1 PAIHHA
7 PDWLI
12 PTVCHRLTAGA
23 SSPAPVQSTPMATPT
38 TSRLHHYLL
47 PALPS
52 RPPRT
57 SSSSAPSVQG
67 PSRRPTSRL
76 YCSSPPVGAP
86 PSGKGGEYRPS
97 LADDFLLAFFRA
109 KMVEEVGWDSQKP
122 GYEGLIEV
130 ANRLMIKGKSA
141 SETEQSAVRVLQA
154 LFPPLLLVL
163 FKALLAPIANGQ
175 LASMMVARA
184 TALSCQWLMGTCSVN
199 SVTLPNGKSLSSGVL
214 ICSVFNLHFTKTFEL
229 LICHYGNCQ
238 VFVEKCKYLEESKCL
253 GICIN
258 TCKLPTQTFFKDHM
272 GVDLYMEPNFE
283 DYSCQFNFGVPP
295 PPIDTDK
302 ALK

>member
-1 PAIHHA
+1 
-7 PDWLI
+7 
-12 PTVCHRLTAGA
+12 
-23 SSPAPVQSTPMATPT
+23 MATPT
-38 TSRLHHYLL
+38 TSRLL

-52 RPPRT
+52 RPPRA
-57 SSSSAPSVQG
+57 SSSSSSRSPTQLG

-76 YCSSPPVGAP
+76 RCSLQPVEAP
-86 PSGKGGEYRPS
+86 PPPGKGGEYRPS
-97 LADDFLLAFFRA
+97 FADDLLLAFFRA

-122 GYEGLIEV
+122 GYAGLIEV
-130 ANRLMIKGKSA
+130 ANRLMNKGKSA
-141 SETEQSAVRVLQA
+141 LETEQSAVRVLQA

-175 LASMMVARA
+175 LASVMVARA

-199 SVTLPNGKSLSSGVL
+199 SVTLPDGKSLSSG
-214 ICSVFNLHFTKTFEL
+214 
-229 LICHYGNCQ
+229 

-295 PPIDTDK
+295 PPLDTDK
-302 ALK
+302 ALKEPCLDICTSARRRREIGSNGRSDDGLCPQV

>member
-1 PAIHHA
+1 
-7 PDWLI
+7 
-12 PTVCHRLTAGA
+12 
-23 SSPAPVQSTPMATPT
+23 MATPT
-38 TSRLHHYLL
+38 TSCLHRHLL

-52 RPPRT
+52 RPPRAP
-57 SSSSAPSVQG
+57 SFSAPSVQG
-67 PSRRPTSRL
+67 PSRRPASRL
-76 YCSSPPVGAP
+76 YCSSPPVEAP

-97 LADDFLLAFFRA
+97 FADDFLLTFFRA

-122 GYEGLIEV
+122 GYDGLIEV

-175 LASMMVARA
+175 LASMM
-184 TALSCQWLMGTCSVN
+184 
-199 SVTLPNGKSLSSGVL
+199 
-214 ICSVFNLHFTKTFEL
+214 
-229 LICHYGNCQ
+229 

-295 PPIDTDK
+295 PPLDTDK
-302 ALK
+302 ALKEPCLDICTNARSRRELGSSGGPDGLCPQV

>member
-1 PAIHHA
+1 
-7 PDWLI
+7 
-12 PTVCHRLTAGA
+12 
-23 SSPAPVQSTPMATPT
+23 MATPT

-175 LASMMVARA
+175 LASMMV
-184 TALSCQWLMGTCSVN
+184 
-199 SVTLPNGKSLSSGVL
+199 
-214 ICSVFNLHFTKTFEL
+214 
-229 LICHYGNCQ
+229 
-238 VFVEKCKYLEESKCL
+238 FVEKCKYLEESKCL

-302 ALK
+302 ALKEPCLDICTNARRRRELGSSGGPDGLCPQV